1 MNTDPIYSVYRH
13 TNNINGKQYVG
24 ITKRVPEKR
33 WGYNGARYG
42 DQPLGRA
49 IEKYGWDNFTHE
61 ILTTGLTK
69 AQAEE
74 EEKRLIKKLN
84 TLVPNGYNL
93 TTGGNLGTEFSLE
106 TREKLKASRLG
117 KKASQSTREK
127 ISAIHSGKT
136 VSEETRR
143 KLSEAR
149 KGLKESEEWKR
160 HISDGCKGK
169 KWSES
174 QREKYLKNRVYAKGG
189 DCKTAKR
196 VNQYTKDGTFVATYG
211 SITEAQRAIESN
223 SHKIASCCKGKV
235 KTVGGYVWKYADE

>member
-1 MNTDPIYSVYRH
+1 MNTDPIYSVYCH
-13 TNNINGKQYVG
+13 TNTINGKQYVG

-33 WGYNGARYG
+33 WGYNGARYN
-42 DQPLGRA
+42 DQPFGRA

-61 ILTTGLTK
+61 ILMTGLTK
-69 AQAEE
+69 VQAEE
-74 EEKRLIKKLN
+74 EEQRLIKELN

-93 TTGGNLGTEFSLE
+93 TTGGNLGTEFSEE
-106 TREKLKASRLG
+106 TREKLRKVHLG
-117 KKASQSTREK
+117 KPKKPEAIEK
-127 ISAIHSGKT
+127 TAAYHRGKT

-160 HISDGCKGK
+160 KIGESSKGRT
-169 KWSES
+169 WSES

-196 VNQYTKDGTFVATYG
+196 VNQYTKDGVFVATYG

-223 SHKIASCCKGKV
+223 NHKIASCCKGKV

>member
-1 MNTDPIYSVYRH
+1 MNTDPIYSVYCH
-13 TNNINGKQYVG
+13 TNTINGKQYVG
-24 ITKRVPEKR
+24 ITKRVPKKR
-33 WGYNGARYG
+33 WGYNGARYN
-42 DQPLGRA
+42 DQPFGRA

-74 EEKRLIKKLN
+74 EEQRLIKELN

-93 TTGGNLGTEFSLE
+93 TIGGNLGTEFSEE
-106 TREKLKASRLG
+106 TRAKLRASRLG

-127 ISAIHSGKT
+127 ISAIHKGKI

-149 KGLKESEEWKR
+149 KGLKESEEWRRK
-160 HISDGCKGK
+160 IGESSKGRT
-169 KWSES
+169 WTDS
-174 QREKYLKNRVYAKGG
+174 QREKYMASRVYAKGG
-189 DCKTAKR
+189 DCKTAIR

-211 SITEAQRAIESN
+211 SITEAQKAIGGN
-223 SHKIASCCKGKV
+223 NHKIASCCKGKV
-235 KTVGGYVWKYADE
+235 KSVGGYVWKYADE